1 MEASIIVFLWIVGAL
16 CLFIIAF
23 LTYDLI
29 VRAQDRKAQ
38 RQTANN
44 APAEPQSEAPRTTS
58 KPEPAPASS
67 PAEAPKPTPDPN
79 PASAPSRKKPNKKT
93 ERWTDRH
100 KHRRKK

>member
-1 MEASIIVFLWIVGAL
+1 MKATIIVFLWIVGAL

-29 VRAQDRKAQ
+29 VRAQDRKA
-38 RQTANN
+38 RKKEAAVADDPT
-44 APAEPQSEAPRTTS
+44 PAEPSTDED
-58 KPEPAPASS
+58 KPSADGEKTEPARPSS
-67 PAEAPKPTPDPN
+67 G
-79 PASAPSRKKPNKKT
+79 RRKPNKKT

>member
-1 MEASIIVFLWIVGAL
+1 MEATIIVFLWIVGAL

-29 VRAQDRKAQ
+29 VRAQDRKA
-38 RQTANN
+38 RK
-44 APAEPQSEAPRTTS
+44 EA
-58 KPEPAPASS
+58 AA
-67 PAEAPKPTPDPN
+67 AEAPEPSPTPSEPSAGGEKTE
-79 PASAPSRKKPNKKT
+79 PARPSSGRKKPNKKT